1 MTKLLDIL
9 NAFFLGTRRRALITG
24 LFIFCAL
31 TALDY
36 SLADEIS
43 IDVFYFIPI
52 FIVTWHGGKAWGVGM
67 SVICTA
73 DWLGDALVFNPAT
86 FPTPQIFLWNA
97 AVRLGFFLILV
108 HLLAEFKGLLARER
122 AAIKLKSAMIH
133 TVSHEFN
140 NSLSNMSA
148 GLFLLQETEPGGGN
162 ETRSRIYAM
171 ITDTHH
177 KLTLYVKNM
186 LNEARMEEGRFKLDK
201 KPVSLADLA
210 LEAAGTSQE
219 LLTPKNLKL
228 STKMPA
234 IPIMVYADHT
244 ALALVVS
251 NLLSNAIKYTP
262 QNGKITVEVCSAGE
276 SGTKAIFSVEDTGI
290 GIPLED
296 LKKITAGFYRTE
308 EGKNAAAGFGL
319 GLKISSE
326 LLALHGSRL
335 EISSE
340 KGKGSSFFF
349 ELPALPPGNQVPEK

>member
-1 MTKLLDIL
+1 MNESCVVDI
-9 NAFFLGTRRRALITG
+9 
-24 LFIFCAL
+24 
-31 TALDY
+31 
-36 SLADEIS
+36 
-43 IDVFYFIPI
+43 
-52 FIVTWHGGKAWGVGM
+52 
-67 SVICTA
+67 
-73 DWLGDALVFNPAT
+73 
-86 FPTPQIFLWNA
+86 
-97 AVRLGFFLILV
+97 
-108 HLLAEFKGLLARER
+108 FKDCER
-122 AAIKLKSAMIH
+122 MLK
-133 TVSHEFN
+133 
-140 NSLSNMSA
+140 
-148 GLFLLQETEPGGGN
+148 Q
-162 ETRSRIYAM
+162 
-171 ITDTHH
+171 
-177 KLTLYVKNM
+177 
-186 LNEARMEEGRFKLDK
+186 
-201 KPVSLADLA
+201 
-210 LEAAGTSQE
+210 
-219 LLTPKNLKL
+219 KNLKL